1 MRLGVRGGGG
11 PAVCTCGCGV
21 EEAQC
26 GRPSCVSVGV
36 RGGGGPVWE
45 AQLCERGGAGVE
57 EAQCGRPSCVSMGVR
72 GWRRPSVGQLCPFH
86 PTPPPQQATV
96 VFAGCLGKN
105 RGIL

>member
-1 MRLGVRGGGG
+1 MEEAQCGA
-11 PAVCTCGCGV
+11 AVCAWGCGV

-26 GRPSCVSVGV
+26 GRPSSVSVGV

-45 AQLCERGGAGVE
+45 AQLCERGGAG
-57 EAQCGRPSCVSMGVR
+57 C
-72 GWRRPSVGQLCPFH
+72 RRPSVGQLCPFH